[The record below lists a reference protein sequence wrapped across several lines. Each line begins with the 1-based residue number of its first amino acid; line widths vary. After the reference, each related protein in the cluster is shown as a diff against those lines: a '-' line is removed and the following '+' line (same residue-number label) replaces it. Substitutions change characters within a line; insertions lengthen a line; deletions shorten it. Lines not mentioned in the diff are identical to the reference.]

1 MSAEQTVQIYKLLQK
16 YFQNEEDATKVVTG
30 LQEIIDN
37 MFENKKSELATKSDL
52 QDLRLDLVNKLND
65 HFKWTV
71 ATIITIGAFIVALI
85 KWL

>member
-16 YFQNEEDATKVVTG
+16 YFQNEEDATKVVAG
-30 LQEIIDN
+30 LQQIIDRK
-37 MFENKKSELATKSDL
+37 FEDKKTELATKSDM
-52 QDLRLDLVNKLND
+52 QELRFELVNKLND

-71 ATIITIGAFIVALI
+71 ATIFSVGALIVALI